1 MNSLMDVSNLSL
13 SSDLPTPPS
22 KTSEALRAN
31 LQAVNQQLAGMK
43 KQWDDERKQLLG
55 EKAVL
60 QDAAHKLNLQVLNA
74 QAEVQRISQ
83 TERAGQKA
91 RATVESV

>member
-43 KQWDDERKQLLG
+43 KQWDEERRQLLG